1 MPEPRL
7 VSVVGKKN
15 SGKTTL
21 VVALVREL
29 VRRGHRVM
37 TIKHGAHA
45 FEMDQKGRDTWRHMH
60 EGGAE
65 RVVMETPGSR
75 ILIAKTDAEAGPREL
90 ATVPRRRA
98 LRGGSSRGSRSP
110 TFRRSRCSGAPC
122 TPRRCTIP
130 AAPEASQYIAL
141 VTDAMDFRASI
152 PVLRFND
159 TNWLYRLVDLVS
171 QGAR

>member
-1 MPEPRL
+1 MPQPRL
-7 VSVVGKKN
+7 VAVVGKKN

-37 TIKHGAHA
+37 TIKHGAHPVQ
-45 FEMDQKGRDTWRHMH
+45 MDQQGRDTWRHMH

-65 RVVMETPGSR
+65 RVLMETPGSR
-75 ILIAKTDAEAGPREL
+75 ILIATTDAEESPREL
-90 ATVPRRRA
+90 ANRFLGDAHFVVVEGFKQSDLPKIEVYRRA
-98 LRGGSSRGSRSP
+98 VHHDPLWAA
-110 TFRRSRCSGAPC
+110 GAPG
-122 TPRRCTIP
+122 
-130 AAPEASQYIAL
+130 ADQYIAI
-141 VTDAMDFRASI
+141 VTDATDFRATP

-159 TNWLYRLVDLVS
+159 TNWLYRLVDLTL

>member
-1 MPEPRL
+1 VPAPRL

-37 TIKHGAHA
+37 TIKHGMHP
-45 FEMDQKGRDTWRHMH
+45 FDFDQKGRDTWRHMH

-75 ILIAKTDAEAGPREL
+75 ILIAHAPEESPPRDLAAQYLSDAHFVVVEGFKASDLPKIEVYRRAVHAQPLYAPDAPDAEQYL
-90 ATVPRRRA
+90 AV
-98 LRGGSSRGSRSP
+98 
-110 TFRRSRCSGAPC
+110 
-122 TPRRCTIP
+122 
-130 AAPEASQYIAL
+130 
-141 VTDAMDFRASI
+141 VTDVTDYRAPI
-152 PVLRFND
+152 PVMRFSD
-159 TNWLYRLVDLVS
+159 TNWLYRVVDIVL

>member
-90 ATVPRRRA
+90 ATRFLGDAHFVVVEGFKQSDLPKIEVYRHA
-98 LRGGSSRGSRSP
+98 VHP
-110 TFRRSRCSGAPC
+110 APLYDAGQSD
-122 TPRRCTIP
+122 
-130 AAPEASQYIAL
+130 AANYLAI
-141 VTDAMDFRASI
+141 VTDVRDFRASV
-152 PVLRFND
+152 PVLRFTD
-159 TNWLYRLVDLVS
+159 TNWLYRLTDIVV

>member
-90 ATVPRRRA
+90 ATRFLSDAHFVVVEGFKKSDLPKIEVYRRA
-98 LRGGSSRGSRSP
+98 VHA
-110 TFRRSRCSGAPC
+110 APLYD
-122 TPRRCTIP
+122 P

-141 VTDAMDFRASI
+141 VTDATDYRASI
-152 PVLRFND
+152 PVLRFSD
-159 TNWLYRLVDLVS
+159 TNWLYRLVDLVL
-171 QGAR
+171 QAAR

>member
-1 MPEPRL
+1 MPDPRL
-7 VSVVGKKN
+7 VSVIGKKN

-75 ILIAKTDAEAGPREL
+75 IVIAHTEAEAGPREL
-90 ATVPRRRA
+90 SKLFLGDAHFVVVEGFKKSDLPKIEVY
-98 LRGGSSRGSRSP
+98 
-110 TFRRSRCSGAPC
+110 RRSVHAAPLYD
-122 TPRRCTIP
+122 P
-130 AAPEASQYIAL
+130 AAPEASQYIAM
-141 VTDAMDFRASI
+141 VTDATDFRASI
-152 PVLRFND
+152 PVLRFSD

>member
-1 MPEPRL
+1 MPGPRL
-7 VSVVGKKN
+7 VAVVGKKN
-15 SGKTTL
+15 AGKTTL

-37 TIKHGAHA
+37 TIKHGMHP
-45 FEMDQKGRDTWRHMH
+45 FSMDQQGRDTWRHMH

-75 ILIAKTDAEAGPREL
+75 ILIANTGAEEGPREL
-90 ATVPRRRA
+90 ATRYLADAHFVIVEGFKQSDLPKIEVYRRA
-98 LRGGSSRGSRSP
+98 VHAEPLYAP
-110 TFRRSRCSGAPC
+110 DAPGADQFLA
-122 TPRRCTIP
+122 I
-130 AAPEASQYIAL
+130 
-141 VTDAMDFRASI
+141 VTDAADFRAKV

-159 TNWLYRLVDLVS
+159 TNWLYRLLDLVL

>member
-1 MPEPRL
+1 MPGPRL
-7 VSVVGKKN
+7 VAVVGKKN
-15 SGKTTL
+15 AGKTTL

-37 TIKHGAHA
+37 TIKHGMHP
-45 FEMDQKGRDTWRHMH
+45 FSMDQQGRDTWRHMH

-75 ILIAKTDAEAGPREL
+75 ILIANTGAEEGPREL
-90 ATVPRRRA
+90 ATRYLADAHFVIVEGFKQSELPKIEVYRRA
-98 LRGGSSRGSRSP
+98 VHAEPLYAP
-110 TFRRSRCSGAPC
+110 DAPGADQFLA
-122 TPRRCTIP
+122 I
-130 AAPEASQYIAL
+130 
-141 VTDAMDFRASI
+141 VTDAADFRAKV

-159 TNWLYRLVDLVS
+159 TNWLYRLVDLVL

>member
-1 MPEPRL
+1 MPQPRL
-7 VSVVGKKN
+7 VAVVGKKN

-37 TIKHGAHA
+37 TIKHGAHP
-45 FEMDQKGRDTWRHMH
+45 FQMDQQGRDTWRHMH

-75 ILIAKTDAEAGPREL
+75 ILIANTDAEEGPREL
-90 ATVPRRRA
+90 ANRFLGDAHFVVVEGFKKSDLPKIEV
-98 LRGGSSRGSRSP
+98 
-110 TFRRSRCSGAPC
+110 FRKAVHQEPLWAPGAPG
-122 TPRRCTIP
+122 
-130 AAPEASQYIAL
+130 ADQYIAI
-141 VTDAMDFRASI
+141 VTDSSDFRATP

-159 TNWLYRLVDLVS
+159 TNWLYRLVDLTL

>member
-75 ILIAKTDAEAGPREL
+75 ILIANTDAEAGPREL
-90 ATVPRRRA
+90 ATKFLGDAHFVVVEGFKKADLPKIEVY
-98 LRGGSSRGSRSP
+98 
-110 TFRRSRCSGAPC
+110 RRSVHPQ
-122 TPRRCTIP
+122 PLYDP

-141 VTDAMDFRASI
+141 VTDATDFRAAI
-152 PVLRFND
+152 PVLRFSD

>member
-7 VSVVGKKN
+7 VSIVGKKN

-29 VRRGHRVM
+29 VRRGHRTM
-37 TIKHGAHA
+37 TIKHGAHP
-45 FEMDQKGRDTWRHMH
+45 FEVDEEGKDTWRHMH

-65 RVVMETPGSR
+65 RVVMESPEAR
-75 ILIAKTDAEAGPREL
+75 VLIAHTTQEMGPREI
-90 ATVPRRRA
+90 ATKYLSDAHFIVVEGFKKSDLPKVEVYRRA
-98 LRGGSSRGSRSP
+98 VHAQPLYDPASP
-110 TFRRSRCSGAPC
+110 D
-122 TPRRCTIP
+122 
-130 AAPEASQYIAL
+130 ASQYIAIITD
-141 VTDAMDFRASI
+141 VTDFRANV
-152 PVLRFND
+152 PVLRFSD

>member
-1 MPEPRL
+1 MPDPRL
-7 VSVVGKKN
+7 VSVIGKKN

-75 ILIAKTDAEAGPREL
+75 IVIAHTEAEAGPREL
-90 ATVPRRRA
+90 AKAFLGDAHFVVVEGFKTSDLPKIEVY
-98 LRGGSSRGSRSP
+98 
-110 TFRRSRCSGAPC
+110 RRSVHAAPLYD
-122 TPRRCTIP
+122 P
-130 AAPEASQYIAL
+130 AAPEASQYIAM
-141 VTDAMDFRASI
+141 VTDATDFRASI
-152 PVLRFND
+152 PVLRFSD

>member
-7 VSVVGKKN
+7 VSIVGKKD

-37 TIKHGAHA
+37 TIKHGAHP
-45 FEMDQKGRDTWRHMH
+45 FEMDQKGRDTWRHMN

-75 ILIAKTDAEAGPREL
+75 ILIARTDEEAGPREL
-90 ATVPRRRA
+90 ASRFLGDAHFVVVEGFKKADVPKIEVYRRA
-98 LRGGSSRGSRSP
+98 VHA
-110 TFRRSRCSGAPC
+110 APLYD
-122 TPRRCTIP
+122 P
-130 AAPEASQYIAL
+130 AAPEASQYIAI
-141 VTDAMDFRASI
+141 VTDVTDYRASI
-152 PVLRFND
+152 PVLRFSD

>member
-1 MPEPRL
+1 M
-7 VSVVGKKN
+7 
-15 SGKTTL
+15 
-21 VVALVREL
+21 
-29 VRRGHRVM
+29 RRGHRVM

-90 ATVPRRRA
+90 ATRFLGDAHFVVVEGFKKSDLPKIEVY
-98 LRGGSSRGSRSP
+98 
-110 TFRRSRCSGAPC
+110 RRSVHAQPLYD
-122 TPRRCTIP
+122 P

-141 VTDAMDFRASI
+141 VTDATDYRASV
-152 PVLRFND
+152 PVLRFSD